1 MPDRR
6 EKVPFALVQVNH
18 LTYGPKSSQ
27 ILNEH
32 LEGCPVPRHR
42 APVAIQPHQVD
53 PPGGTHAREELVAP
67 AKNGARL
74 ASQLSV
80 GLELLVLPF
89 DRANVPHSDDTSDI
103 DAQEIWV
110 MEIKPPGLCDLEQ
123 NPRRLRNQPH
133 NAGSLI
139 KVADEVMFEPR
150 LKAQMLA
157 NGD

>member
-1 MPDRR
+1 
-6 EKVPFALVQVNH
+6 
-18 LTYGPKSSQ
+18 
-27 ILNEH
+27 
-32 LEGCPVPRHR
+32 
-42 APVAIQPHQVD
+42 
-53 PPGGTHAREELVAP
+53 
-67 AKNGARL
+67 
-74 ASQLSV
+74 V

-110 MEIKPPGLCDLEQ
+110 MEIMPPGHCALEQ
-123 NPRRLRNQPH
+123 NPRRLWNQPH